1 MFAVIKTGGKQYRVA
16 ENDVITIEKLAGEAG
31 DQVVFDNVLL
41 LGNGEDTTVGAPM
54 IDGASVAGEIVDQ
67 TRGEKIIIFKKKRR
81 KNYRRTQ
88 GHRQYLSTVRIT
100 EILTEGA
107 KPSKAKATKQA
118 PKKGGSAA
126 DGTTKKAAPKKKA
139 ATSKAKADEAA
150 KTSANEPADQA
161 NADDKSAK
169 QTKPA
174 SASAKKN
181 ADTKDT
187 SAEAAGTDTAAE
199 SAKNEAKEN

>member
-1 MFAVIKTGGKQYRVA
+1 MFAVIKTGGKQYRVV
-16 ENDVITIEKLAGEAG
+16 ENDVITVEKLAGEAG

-41 LGNGEDTTVGAPM
+41 VGNGEDTTVGAPI

-67 TRGEKIIIFKKKRR
+67 TRGKKLIIFKKKRR

-118 PKKGGSAA
+118 PKKGGSEAA
-126 DGTTKKAAPKKKA
+126 EDTEKAAPRKRA
-139 ATSKAKADEAA
+139 ATSKSKAEGAAKKAAKDPAKAESTPAKETTSGKTAA
-150 KTSANEPADQA
+150 KKTAES
-161 NADDKSAK
+161 
-169 QTKPA
+169 T
-174 SASAKKN
+174 
-181 ADTKDT
+181 DT
-187 SAEAAGTDTAAE
+187 SAEAAGTDTAGDA
-199 SAKNEAKEN
+199 ARNEAKES